1 MAKQY
6 KLELI
11 RGYPQDTHHRAGLVL
26 QRGGAL
32 VTELTKDQLEAVK
45 NDHYISLSEAKD
57 GEQSKASAI
66 SEGSE
71 GAGVADTDEVGPDA
85 PDRTASEDAQVD
97 EDQPAESEEASEGE
111 AEGDAEP
118 VADEAAEETAAEDAA
133 DEAAE
138 SEEAQETVEN
148 ASSDAVET
156 ADDLARDNDRPT
168 LNKIATELGVVDAD
182 KLQNKVEV
190 ATAIIEKRG

>member
-45 NDHYISLSEAKD
+45 NDHYISLSEAKV

-71 GAGVADTDEVGPDA
+71 GAGVADIDEVGPDA
-85 PDRTASEDAQVD
+85 PDRTASEDAEVD
-97 EDQPAESEEASEGE
+97 EDQPAESEEAPAGE
-111 AEGDAEP
+111 AEGDAEQ

-138 SEEAQETVEN
+138 SEEAEQTVEN
-148 ASSDAVET
+148 TSSDAVET